1 VRLCGEDVSRSWCR
15 TLSRMRDTFASC
27 ILWMNGPQYQHRSIN
42 MAVEVSIVF
51 ISLWTYVLFNLP
63 MNMEATEARES
74 EAKEI
79 I

>member
-1 VRLCGEDVSRSWCR
+1 
-15 TLSRMRDTFASC
+15 
-27 ILWMNGPQYQHRSIN
+27 

-51 ISLWTYVLFNLP
+51 ISLLTYVLFNLQ
-63 MNMEATEARES
+63 MIIEVTEARES

>member
-1 VRLCGEDVSRSWCR
+1 
-15 TLSRMRDTFASC
+15 
-27 ILWMNGPQYQHRSIN
+27 